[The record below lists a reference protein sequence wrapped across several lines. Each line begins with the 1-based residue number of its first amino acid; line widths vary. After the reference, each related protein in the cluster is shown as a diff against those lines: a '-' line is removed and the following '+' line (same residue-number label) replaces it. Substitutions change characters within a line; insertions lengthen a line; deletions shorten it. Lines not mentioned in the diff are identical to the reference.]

1 MASTSNFLNGAKG
14 AAQPQYLSDINV
26 TPFVDV
32 MLVLL
37 VIFMITAP
45 MMATGVKVDLPQ
57 TRTQQLAADM
67 EPIEISIDAAGQIYI
82 GKAAVAPDEFA
93 PTLQQ
98 LAQASGDP
106 TQMRVFVGAD
116 RSIDYGAVMGVVSQI
131 AHAGFTKVAFLS
143 DSRKRAIGQAAP

>member
-1 MASTSNFLNGAKG
+1 MASSSSFLRGKG
-14 AAQPQYLSDINV
+14 PAGRPHYLSEINV

-45 MMATGVKVDLPQ
+45 MMATGMKVDLPQ
-57 TRTQQLAADM
+57 ARTQELAADLK
-67 EPIEISIDAAGQIYI
+67 PIEISIDGSGHIYLGGAAI
-82 GKAAVAPDEFA
+82 APDDFV
-93 PTLQQ
+93 PSLQQ

-116 RSIDYGAVMGVVSQI
+116 RSLDYGRVMQVVSQI
-131 AHAGFTKVAFLS
+131 ASVGFTKVAFLS
-143 DSRKRAIGQAAP
+143 DSRVAVGEKTVP

>member
-1 MASTSNFLNGAKG
+1 MASTSKFLGGTRG
-14 AAQPQYLSDINV
+14 AAQPHYLSDINV

-45 MMATGVKVDLPQ
+45 MMATGIKVDLPQ

-67 EPIEISIDAAGQIYI
+67 EPIEISIDAAGQIYVDD
-82 GKAAVAPDEFA
+82 AAVAPEEFGV
-93 PTLQQ
+93 TLDQ

-106 TQMRVFVGAD
+106 AQMRVFVGAD
-116 RSIDYGAVMGVVSQI
+116 RSIDYGSVMGVVSQI

-143 DSRKRAIGQAAP
+143 DSRNRSTEQAVP